1 MNKVQKLI
9 LLITITIIFA
19 TFVYPPLYVTSYNGV
34 TVNIGYG
41 WVFDPPKGGLILGT
55 VNTSM
60 LLVQWV
66 GVLIVGSLA
75 FFLAKDISEESRRKQ
90 PTSGVGGWLLLLV
103 LGMMIL
109 GPLFSAAHISGG
121 IMEAERQDPELI
133 SIVEWET
140 FKSATWWVFFAFVSI
155 SFYGGWGLVYG
166 KDWSVVER
174 AKLILWLT
182 GPVSSIALGLFVPL
196 MVFGQAWMNVSNS
209 LIPGLISSFI
219 SASIWVMYL
228 SKSKRVQATYK

>member
-1 MNKVQKLI
+1 MNKAQKLI
-9 LLITITIIFA
+9 LLITITIIVA
-19 TFVYPPLYVTSYNGV
+19 MFVYPPFYVTSYNGV

-41 WVFDPPKGGLILGT
+41 WVFDPPKGGSILGT

-75 FFLAKDISEESRRKQ
+75 FFLAKGTSEESRRKQ
-90 PTSGVGGWLLLLV
+90 LPSGVGGWLLLLV

-109 GPLFSAAHISGG
+109 GPLFGAGSMGVG
-121 IMEAERQDPELI
+121 IMEAERQDPKLI
-133 SIVEWET
+133 SLAEWET
-140 FKSATWWVFFAFVSI
+140 FKSASWWVFFIFASI
-155 SFYGGWGLVYG
+155 SFYGGWGLAYG

-182 GPVSSIALGLFVPL
+182 GPVASIALGLFVPL
-196 MVFGQAWMNVSNS
+196 MVFGQKWMNVSNS
-209 LIPGLISSFI
+209 PISGLISSFI